1 MDEIS
6 CPREQIAATDRGAGR
21 MASAALLAILTGI
34 LALSCL
40 ARPQAGGSRFL
51 LSEGWESRPG
61 ILDEATLA
69 AQDASPEA
77 VQAPLISPLFAP
89 RAADDAPRTYRN
101 LARTTPG
108 AEYALSIFGARS
120 FAAIYI
126 DGRKIALPDSG
137 LASLSDIR
145 FTARD
150 TSTSILIQNGAG
162 GPRLEDPGIIPRA
175 VLFGKAA
182 ELESFLLLNSGLAG
196 AAMGVFALGSLF
208 MFSLFLFW
216 RKNRDFLALSFFM
229 LSAALFVAAKTGGCF
244 GLLDA
249 PRALS
254 TAALVVTGC
263 LQAIALA
270 RLATVVFE
278 GKFPKALRLAAWIV
292 PAILAAASIAIAAI
306 PALAAMRDI
315 DLADAVYLAASVW
328 YTLLCV
334 SLIIWLAVALARG
347 DRKARWF
354 LPALLV
360 AAATLAAHR
369 LFPASPEAAFF
380 LEPIGLVTFAIVC
393 MLMLVK
399 KIGDS
404 FEATEAL
411 TDYVTSVSATMNR
424 FIPTEF
430 LWCLDKTDVIDLKL
444 GDHVRK
450 EMTIFFSDIRAFT
463 ELSERLTVEENFNF
477 INSYLSRVVPIVT
490 ANGGFVDK
498 YIGDGIM
505 ALFEGET
512 GPDAAIRTAIA
523 MQEKMVEYNGHRA
536 KMGYKPISMGVGVH
550 TGDLMLGVIGVDSR
564 MENTVISD
572 AVNLSSRLQ
581 AITKAFNISLAISE
595 QAFKELEDPGVY
607 KYRFIGK
614 VKVKGKAAPVSVF
627 EIFDGIAADLF
638 ERKMK
643 ANTYFEQGMLSY
655 YQKDFGG
662 AMYYFKRV
670 LEIIPE
676 DGAAAF
682 YLQHCMDNATI

>member
-1 MDEIS
+1 MHEK
-6 CPREQIAATDRGAGR
+6 
-21 MASAALLAILTGI
+21 
-34 LALSCL
+34 SCL
-40 ARPQAGGSRFL
+40 QQSAKTGKGSLARVLPVAVAVLAGLLTAACVGGSGETGSRFL
-51 LSEGWESRPG
+51 LVDGWELRQG
-61 ILDEATLA
+61 LLDEAALA
-69 AQDASPEA
+69 GPSPA
-77 VQAPLISPLFAP
+77 PTSVKAPLISGLFA
-89 RAADDAPRTYRN
+89 RHDAGTGPRTYRI
-101 LARTTPG
+101 RVGTIPG
-108 AEYALSIFGARS
+108 TEYALSVFGAS
-120 FAAIYI
+120 GYKAIYI
-126 DGRKIALPDSG
+126 DGRKALHPGNAIAT
-137 LASLSDIR
+137 LSDIR
-145 FTARD
+145 FTPSGA
-150 TSTSILIQNGAG
+150 TTSIILQSGFD
-162 GPRLEDPGIIPRA
+162 GPRLEDPGVIPRA
-175 VLFGKAA
+175 VLLGKAG
-182 ELESFLLLNSGLAG
+182 ELESFLLLASGLAG
-196 AAMGVFALGSLF
+196 AAMGVFILGGLF
-208 MFSLFLFW
+208 MFFLFLFW
-216 RKNRDFLALSFFM
+216 RKNKDFLALSLFM
-229 LSAALFVAAKTGGCF
+229 LAAAVFVAAKTGGCF

-249 PRALS
+249 PRAAG
-254 TAALVVTGC
+254 TAALVTAGC
-263 LQAIALA
+263 LLAIALA
-270 RLATVVFE
+270 GLAANVFV
-278 GKFPKALRLAAWIV
+278 GSFPKPLRLAAYLLPVPIAAWSIV
-292 PAILAAASIAIAAI
+292 VAALPAASAAI
-306 PALAAMRDI
+306 PGI
-315 DLADAVYLAASVW
+315 DLAGAAYLAASAW
-328 YTLLCV
+328 FALLCGALIV
-334 SLIIWLAVALARG
+334 WLIIAAARG
-347 DRKARWF
+347 DRRAFWF
-354 LPALLV
+354 LPALAV
-360 AAATLAAHR
+360 GGASLAAHR

-380 LEPIGLVTFAIVC
+380 LEPLGLAIFAVVS

-404 FEATEAL
+404 FESTETL
-411 TDYVTSVSATMNR
+411 TDYVASVSTTMKR

-430 LWCLDKTDVIDLKL
+430 LECLDKSDVIDLRL

-450 EMTIFFSDIRAFT
+450 EMTIFFSDIRSFT

-477 INSYLSRVVPIVT
+477 INSYLARMVPIVT
-490 ANGGFVDK
+490 ENGGFVDK

-505 ALFEGET
+505 ALFEGEK

-536 KMGYKPISMGVGVH
+536 KMGYRPIAMGVGVH

-682 YLQHCMDNATI
+682 YLQHCMEKATI